1 MKLHQLSS
9 IQKKSQRIGR
19 GGKRGSYSGRGVK
32 GQKSR
37 AGRRIRPAE
46 RDLVIRLPKLRG
58 FRNKPKTD
66 ISKVFS
72 VGMISTSFDPKN
84 TSKKNSKKGESI
96 QSVDKQIVI
105 TSASLKAV
113 GLLGKKFKGDIK
125 ILGTG
130 EIAFPVSV
138 KGISV
143 SESARKKIEKAGG
156 QITEVAD

>member
-58 FRNKPKTD
+58 FRNKPKSETT
-66 ISKVFS
+66 KVFS
-72 VGMISTSFDPKN
+72 IGMISTSFDPKN
-84 TSKKNSKKGESI
+84 SLKKNSKKKESI

-105 TSASLKAV
+105 TSASLKAA
-113 GLLGKKFKGDIK
+113 GLLGKKFKGGIK

-156 QITEVAD
+156 QITAIGD